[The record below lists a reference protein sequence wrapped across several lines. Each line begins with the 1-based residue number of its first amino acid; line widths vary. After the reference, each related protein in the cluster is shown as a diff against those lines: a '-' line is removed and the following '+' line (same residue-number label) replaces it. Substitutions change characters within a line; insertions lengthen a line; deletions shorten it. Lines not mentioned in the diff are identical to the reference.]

1 LFKNKHLEPYLY
13 HFCNLKQAIFSV
25 KRKKHSNKKIIPKKK
40 WFILKKI
47 VTLHIQNLKNNFMA
61 KKQVNTKVNE
71 VENIEAALTKTE
83 MFIEKNR
90 KEMMIG
96 LGVLIAIVL
105 AIIAFNNFY
114 RIPAEKEA
122 QDKMVVCVDYF
133 ERDSFNLALYGD
145 GINDGLEAIID
156 DYSITDAAELAS
168 VYAGICC
175 YNLGEYEKAVKYLNK
190 FNAKSVNITPA
201 VIGLIGDCY
210 VEMEDYKAAANFFE
224 KAAAQQNDL
233 TGPIFLKKA
242 GLAYEEME
250 QYDKAEKVYNK
261 IKDVYFDS
269 EEAKDIDK
277 YITRVNA
284 LKAK

>member
-1 LFKNKHLEPYLY
+1 MFKNKHLEPYLY

-201 VIGLIGDCY
+201 VIGLARRPHRAGNPRCA
-210 VEMEDYKAAANFFE
+210 VDYRQSRPARSRCRYGRSLVRATGHSWSTSRSHRLRINWSFR
-224 KAAAQQNDL
+224 L
-233 TGPIFLKKA
+233 T
-242 GLAYEEME
+242 ER
-250 QYDKAEKVYNK
+250 
-261 IKDVYFDS
+261 
-269 EEAKDIDK
+269 EA
-277 YITRVNA
+277 
-284 LKAK
+284 